1 MAGKKVLEAVSN
13 HRKYHFNCA
22 QSVVLP
28 FCDQLGLDKET
39 AIKAMEGFGG
49 GMGGY
54 NLTCGALSAAVFVTS
69 LYHSN
74 ASLLNGPITK
84 RDTYKLCSEVTS
96 GFISACGSDCCRVIR
111 GIETGKPLKTCDEC
125 IATAAAL
132 AEKALAKPRPEVMEN
147 K

>member
-1 MAGKKVLEAVSN
+1 MAGKKVLEALNN
-13 HRKYHFNCA
+13 HRKLRFNCA

-28 FCDQLGLDKET
+28 FCDELGLDKET

-74 ASLLNGPITK
+74 ASLTNGPVTK
-84 RDTYKLCSEVTS
+84 LNTYKLCSEVTD
-96 GFISACGSDCCRVIR
+96 GFIKQCGSDCCKIIK

-125 IATAAAL
+125 IAVAATL
-132 AEKALAKPRPEVMEN
+132 AEKSLAKERVKPE

>member
-1 MAGKKVLEAVSN
+1 MAGKKVLEAINN
-13 HRKYHFNCA
+13 HRKFHFNCA

-28 FCDQLGLDKET
+28 FCDELGLDKET
-39 AIKAMEGFGG
+39 AVKAMEGFGG

-54 NLTCGALSAAVFVTS
+54 NLTCGALSGAVFVTS

-74 ASLLNGPITK
+74 ANLLKGPVTK
-84 RDTYKLCSEVTS
+84 ANTYKMCSEVTDS
-96 GFISACGSDCCRVIR
+96 FIKFCGSDNCKIIK

-125 IATAAAL
+125 IAVAATI
-132 AEKALAKPRPEVMEN
+132 AEKALSKERIKIPDE